1 MRCAERV
8 PEIGGGTCTTLILSW
23 LYCPLY
29 CSVLS
34 EICRM
39 NGKSNLPVISV
50 FAFRLVVGSRE
61 WSLREYWMTQVTCSG
76 LMRRLRPVHSH
87 YERRRR
93 AYYIRS
99 TSLGVDANWRTAWAT
114 KRGATCRM
122 YTRLH
127 HGKSHALGE
136 FIRYSV
142 ILAQCCLQFAH
153 RVCCMDHSL
162 YPKSTSRRLC
172 CRKWETTGQHRN
184 L

>member
-1 MRCAERV
+1 MWSRSVRYRIGAPEKKSLKTLSVNLERRCWCEMCRETV
-8 PEIGGGTCTTLILSW
+8 PEIGGGTCTTLILSC

-50 FAFRLVVGSRE
+50 FAVRLVVGSRE

-76 LMRRLRPVHSH
+76 LMRRLRPVYSH

-93 AYYIRS
+93 AYDIRS
-99 TSLGVDANWRTAWAT
+99 TSLGVVANWRTAWAT
-114 KRGATCRM
+114 KRGATYRM
-122 YTRLH
+122 CTRLH

-136 FIRYSV
+136 F
-142 ILAQCCLQFAH
+142 
-153 RVCCMDHSL
+153 
-162 YPKSTSRRLC
+162 K
-172 CRKWETTGQHRN
+172 
-184 L
+184 